1 MPSMHREYNK
11 YKKYLNMEYMFY
23 YVWVFMRKWQ
33 DLFMQILEICY
44 LQLQILKCKY
54 CIRMLKLGRSLT
66 SYRHL
71 KDRPP
76 HKWRACPEHSTKGNV
91 CSRQRLTAAHSI
103 WSYNRAPDLGCVGSG
118 PRINRVHTRV
128 KLKHP
133 PCLHCSTHTHTCQ
146 QARRQCIYIRNID
159 AMMQWMEGLGIRN

>member
-1 MPSMHREYNK
+1 
-11 YKKYLNMEYMFY
+11 
-23 YVWVFMRKWQ
+23 
-33 DLFMQILEICY
+33 MQILEICY

-76 HKWRACPEHSTKGNV
+76 HKWLACPEHST
-91 CSRQRLTAAHSI
+91 REMFAAGSSSLQHTVSGVI
-103 WSYNRAPDLGCVGSG
+103 TGHLDLGCVGSG

-159 AMMQWMEGLGIRN
+159 AMMQ